1 MKHKHVAVI
10 GAGRQGIK
18 IIECLHELG
27 VLKAVCDTNMN
38 LKDKIQKYSG
48 VEYYCSHKDL
58 LSDYQTNRKPLD
70 LCIIATPASTHYNIA
85 IDILEQKIHLF
96 IEKPLSCLLAHTIN
110 IIDKSEQQN
119 VTVTCGYSERFHPAI
134 EKLKQIVDSKKFGE
148 LMNLRFVR
156 ESENLV
162 GANIKRIND
171 VGVVFDTSV
180 HDIDLALYLFGVYP
194 TFIWAR
200 TTTNYSNTLPECQS
214 FSSKTSPQY
223 EDHAEIVLGFDKRS
237 ARITSSWA
245 SGKKERKIEATFSNG
260 FIEGT
265 LLPPN
270 SKLTCSD
277 KSEFIFPVNHALK
290 DELKDLISPLPKGC
304 MKVCIGKDAKIV
316 EQIADAVFRSSREQ
330 RAFPLSL

>member
-1 MKHKHVAVI
+1 MKHKHVAVV
-10 GAGRQGIK
+10 GAGRQGMK
-18 IIECLHELG
+18 IIEYLHELG

-38 LKDKIQKYSG
+38 LKHKIQKYSG

-85 IDILEQKIHLF
+85 VDILEQKIHLF

-110 IIDKSEQQN
+110 IIDKSEQQD

-156 ESENLV
+156 NSDNLV
-162 GANIKRIND
+162 GSNTKRIND
-171 VGVVFDTSV
+171 VGIVFDTSV

-194 TFIWAR
+194 TFVWAR
-200 TTTNYSNTLPECQS
+200 TTTNYNNTLPGGLS
-214 FSSKTSPQY
+214 LSSITPPQN
-223 EDHAEIVLGFDKRS
+223 EDHAEIVLGFDRKS

-245 SGKKERKIEATFSNG
+245 AGKKERKIEATFSNG

-265 LLPPN
+265 LLSPN

-277 KSEFIFPVNHALK
+277 KREFNFPVNHALK
-290 DELKDLISPLPKGC
+290 DELKDLISPPSEGF
-304 MKVCIGKDAKIV
+304 MKVCIGKDAMLVGQIV
-316 EQIADAVFRSSREQ
+316 DAVFRSSREQ